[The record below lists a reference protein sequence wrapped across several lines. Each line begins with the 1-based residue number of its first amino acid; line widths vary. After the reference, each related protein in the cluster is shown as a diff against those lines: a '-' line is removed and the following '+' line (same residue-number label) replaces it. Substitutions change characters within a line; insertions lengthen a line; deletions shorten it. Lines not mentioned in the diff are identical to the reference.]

1 MWTVTL
7 VDEKRRV
14 PPLDAAAFERLAEA
28 LDREGVVAAMLI
40 GSQARGT
47 GGPLSDV
54 DVAVW
59 HDPALDPAARLRL
72 QLDLGARAARA
83 LGTDEVDVVMLNRAT
98 PLLRHRAIRDARG
111 LVERDRDE
119 RVRLET
125 KAILEYLDTAPLRA
139 ELGRGLRRRI
149 GEGRFGRR

>member
-1 MWTVTL
+1 MTL
-7 VDEKRRV
+7 VDEKGRV
-14 PPLDAAAFERLAEA
+14 PPLDGAALARLSEA
-28 LDREGVVAAMLI
+28 LDRSGVVAAMLI

-54 DVAVW
+54 DIAIW
-59 HDPALDPAARLRL
+59 HDPALDPAARLQL
-72 QLDLGARAARA
+72 QLDLAARAARA
-83 LGTDEVDVVMLNRAT
+83 LDTDEVDVILLNRAT
-98 PLLRHRAIRDARG
+98 PLLCHRAIRDARR

-125 KAILEYLDTAPLRA
+125 RAILDYLDTAPLRA

-149 GEGRFGRR
+149 EAGRFGRR